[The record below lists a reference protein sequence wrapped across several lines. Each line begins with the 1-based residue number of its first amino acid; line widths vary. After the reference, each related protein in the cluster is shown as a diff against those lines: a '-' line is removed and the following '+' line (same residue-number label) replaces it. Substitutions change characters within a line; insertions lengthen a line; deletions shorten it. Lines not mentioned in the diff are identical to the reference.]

1 MVNAKNFKECQLTV
15 NKSITL
21 ALTSALYDKISA
33 KQLIYIASK
42 FILPRGL
49 ISIFLKVLCMLLGQ
63 SIHSKSYEISLDSIY
78 ALIFLWPGIRAA
90 VICMPFFSAHSQ
102 TGFIIKLY
110 NSKWHVP
117 NLLIHAAA
125 IELKKTLYEYH
136 DAWQLK
142 WDLKQWILIWKYL
155 YLSCAHPWSSCWSF
169 FCFCQFQ
176 GFALIQ
182 FSVVQGY

>member
-1 MVNAKNFKECQLTV
+1 
-15 NKSITL
+15 
-21 ALTSALYDKISA
+21 
-33 KQLIYIASK
+33 
-42 FILPRGL
+42 
-49 ISIFLKVLCMLLGQ
+49 MLLGQ

-125 IELKKTLYEYH
+125 IELKKPLYEYH

-155 YLSCAHPWSSCWSF
+155 YLSCGHPWSSCWSF

-182 FSVVQGY
+182 FLVVQGY